1 MTRGNVFESSP
12 DALRRQRATVALAFF
27 IVLAVLI
34 SIQSIG
40 ALVDGYRFLRFV
52 RRRLRVPPLDYHP
65 RVTLVLPCKGLDADF
80 EENVRAFLNQ
90 DYSGYQI
97 VFSVAS
103 EKDPAHAVIRAIL
116 ERERERLQAR
126 GARASIV
133 VAGFS
138 EERGEKVHNLLQAL
152 HAVEPDSEVLAFAD
166 ADAHPRKDWLR
177 ALVSPLCDPRVTVS
191 TGFRW
196 YLPGES
202 FASQLRAAWDTSI
215 ATMLGE
221 HRQNFAW
228 GGSMALRVADFR
240 RLRIA
245 EKYWARTVSDD
256 YGVTRAVRDAEG
268 HIRFEPRCLVASR
281 GDPSLTAFFRWSTRQ
296 IVLTRVYAPHLWW
309 MGLASY
315 LLYGGTFLS
324 GATLLLLPGV
334 AGGVRLGVTFFLAT
348 ILFLG
353 VAKGRIRAVV
363 ARTLF
368 PEERSTLKRFGA
380 RYWQLAPL
388 VPWVMLGNF
397 LVAGFVRQIEWRGT
411 VYELRSSG
419 EVRVL
424 RRSES

>member
-1 MTRGNVFESSP
+1 M
-12 DALRRQRATVALAFF
+12 ALAFF

-40 ALVDGYRFLRFV
+40 ALVDGYRFRRFV

-65 RVTLVLPCKGLDADF
+65 RVTVILPSKGVDAGF
-80 EENVRAFLNQ
+80 EENVRAFLDQ
-90 DYSGYQI
+90 DYPGYQVI
-97 VFSVAS
+97 FSVAS
-103 EKDPAHAVIRAIL
+103 TKDPAHAALAAML
-116 ERERERLQAR
+116 EREGARLEAR
-126 GARASIV
+126 GVRASIV

-138 EERGEKVHNLLQAL
+138 DERGEKVHNLLQAL
-152 HAVEPDSEVLAFAD
+152 GALDAATEVLAFAD
-166 ADAHPRKDWLR
+166 VDAHPRKDWLR
-177 ALVSPLCDPRVTVS
+177 ALVSPLCDPEVTVS

-202 FASQLRAAWDTSI
+202 LASQLRAAWDTSI

-228 GGSMALRVADFR
+228 GGSMALRVSDFR

-256 YGVTRAVRDAEG
+256 YGVTRAARDAEG
-268 HIRFEPRCLVASR
+268 FIRFEPRCLVASR
-281 GDPSLTAFFRWSTRQ
+281 DDSSLVDFFRWSTRQ
-296 IVLTRVYAPHLWW
+296 IILTRVYAPHLWW

-315 LLYGGTFLS
+315 LLYAGTFLS
-324 GATLLLLPGV
+324 GAALLVLPGV
-334 AGGVRLGVTFFLAT
+334 PGGVRIGVTLFLGAV
-348 ILFLG
+348 LFLG

-363 ARTLF
+363 ARELF
-368 PEERSTLKRFGA
+368 PDERRTLDRFGA
-380 RYWQLAPL
+380 RYWELAPL
-388 VPWVMLGNF
+388 VPWVMLANF
-397 LVAGFVRQIEWRGT
+397 LVAGFVRRIEWRGT